1 MITLRLVAALA
12 VLSAGTTAPALAQPP
27 EQGPAVLRTRPL
39 EVSKKDDPLTRCLK
53 QRFNAALEAFAF
65 HQSNVQRGVALGH
78 HPLSYKLLDGMIDS
92 AVELKD
98 FPEREAFLGRC
109 LAALPDIGAVAEA
122 EFALGKIN
130 KGDVALDR
138 YERLTVELRLIKALQ
153 GKGKA
158 K

>member
-53 QRFNAALEAFAF
+53 QRFNAALEALGFNQGKVMA
-65 HQSNVQRGVALGH
+65 GVALAQ
-78 HPLSYKLLDGMIDS
+78 PLSYKLLDGMIDS
-92 AVELKD
+92 ALELKD
-98 FPEREAFLGRC
+98 FPEREVFLGRC

-122 EFALGKIN
+122 EFAVGKIN